1 MSDVN
6 GLGVYLL
13 CSLGFVFSALVEFT
27 IIITLKRRAMN
38 RKVGMKSK
46 QQIKTRRITDA
57 GRECKNLDTFNVTTA
72 KYKRSKSE
80 QRSDAENKSMVEE
93 VDMAL
98 LRKIDIISFLVYLS
112 GYILF
117 NCYYWVNMITRE

>member
-27 IIITLKRRAMN
+27 IIITIKRRTMN
-38 RKVGMKSK
+38 RRMSRNTNPKSW
-46 QQIKTRRITDA
+46 TRKIIDA
-57 GRECKNLDTFNVTTA
+57 DREGKKRESFYAATA
-72 KYKRSKSE
+72 KYKRSKAG
-80 QRSDAENKSMVEE
+80 QGLHDDDKSTMEE
-93 VDMAL
+93 TDMAL
-98 LRKIDIISFLVYLS
+98 LRKIDFASFLAYLS

-117 NCYYWVNMITRE
+117 NCCYWVNMITKE